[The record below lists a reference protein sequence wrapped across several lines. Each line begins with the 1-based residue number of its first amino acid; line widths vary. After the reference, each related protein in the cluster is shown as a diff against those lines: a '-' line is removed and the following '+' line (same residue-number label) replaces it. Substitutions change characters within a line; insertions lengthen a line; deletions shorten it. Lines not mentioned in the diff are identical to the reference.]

1 MPPGPSGTVPTRE
14 TTVHRIHRPTG
25 RLVTIALLGL
35 TVAACGD
42 QGPSAAE
49 IERREVAREQA
60 RIRRENRENPPAP
73 PPLIPFEVG
82 QRAGLGPWQFSVD
95 GFEVGPVITVRG
107 TITNARDAT
116 MDAPPATTFELRDG
130 AAPSNAPAAAFAP
143 SAIEGLPPTLEGRT
157 PTVITIRFTP
167 PTPVVAPILL
177 WNGDAIGSFDA
188 LFRIGEAPSATE

>member
-14 TTVHRIHRPTG
+14 TTVHPIHRRPV
-25 RLVTIALLGL
+25 RLVGIALLAL
-35 TVAACGD
+35 AMSACGEP
-42 QGPSAAE
+42 GPSAAE
-49 IERREVAREQA
+49 IERRAVAREQA
-60 RIRRENRENPPAP
+60 RIRRENRENPPVA

-130 AAPSNAPAAAFAP
+130 AAPSNAPAAAFTP

-188 LFRIGEAPSATE
+188 LFRIGEAPPATE

>member
-1 MPPGPSGTVPTRE
+1 M
-14 TTVHRIHRPTG
+14 HRIHRPPV
-25 RLVTIALLGL
+25 RLVSITLLAL
-35 TVAACGD
+35 TVAACGR
-42 QGPSAAE
+42 QGPTTAE
-49 IERREVAREQA
+49 IERREIAREQA

-107 TITNARDAT
+107 TITNGRNTAV
-116 MDAPPATTFELRDG
+116 DAPPATTFELRDG
-130 AAPSNAPAAAFAP
+130 AAPSNAPAASSTP

-157 PTVITIRFTP
+157 PTAITIRFTP

-177 WNGDAIGSFDA
+177 WNGDAIGSFAA
-188 LFRIGEAPSATE
+188 LFRIGEPPPSTD